1 MTSPVML
8 GLRCR
13 CPRCGQG
20 QLYTGFLDVADHCT
34 ACGLDLKRADSGDG
48 PAVFL
53 IFLLGFLVVPIALKV
68 AMSVDWPLWLHGIV
82 WGAVI
87 LGLTIG
93 LLRPAKGVLIALQYQ
108 HRRSEF
114 DT

>member
-1 MTSPVML
+1 MPGPLML

-20 QLYTGFLDVADHCT
+20 RLYSRFLVT
-34 ACGLDLKRADSGDG
+34 AERCSHCGLDLKRADSGDG

-68 AMSVDWPLWLHGIV
+68 AMSVDWPLWLHGVV
-82 WGAVI
+82 WGALI

-93 LLRPAKGVLIALQYQ
+93 LLQPAKGVLIALQYQ

-114 DT
+114 DA